1 MLTSQPDPNLTEKS
15 WHLLSLLL
23 QIGHPVLPQHLASCC
38 NLFPTCPDFIAHVT
52 SIPHSPIRLNA
63 NGLVTPSDVAVY
75 ALGRF
80 LTVSIDRRF
89 LFWNIPE
96 CSGWSKKRKVDAD
109 VVNFPAAKRRLSFT
123 SAGVV
128 ERDQRRLTVGDGV
141 LELSLESYAH
151 DAKTMMGSNIPALKF
166 GSENMQIENSII
178 PLSIVKNGE
187 CFDCPPPNFECCV
200 TDNDT
205 SKIMFQAEV
214 SGPATKAS
222 DSLFITRN
230 DIACEKV
237 AGTDSFMQSN
247 LSVNHAQPTGFQDTL
262 LCNETL
268 VGNIDLGKKMD
279 NFDAPGSELPE
290 QNNIDSADDIWKTNT
305 CKDPIRES
313 KKEDKEGLRVEIDL
327 NKEAIDSDMEQEKG
341 DVFERAHIA
350 LVAEELKNGEEPEN
364 HLSLFD
370 LDNKE
375 CTVRNMGTSTPKQ
388 LQKSPSISKEGQRND
403 LQPKLQVL
411 TQSLACNISNKVPE
425 DVDQCK
431 NDETKKCLL
440 KYKRKQNHKENLV
453 ETISTTPKVEKKA
466 QPSFEAFT
474 IEEEEG
480 SGGYGTVYRARRRAD
495 GKKLAIKCPHDNA
508 HKNHI
513 NNERSMLERF
523 GGRSFIIKFEG
534 SFKSGSNDCFVLE
547 HIEHDKPE
555 VLKREI
561 DIIQLQ
567 WYAYCLF
574 RALACL
580 HKEGVVHR
588 DVKPGNFLFSRK
600 LSKGYLIDFNLA
612 MDIKQKYN
620 NGSKSKLGLDTLNN
634 VPAPSGSRPLVH
646 EKNIGG
652 RKSMTY
658 NKRELADYKKNP
670 ELINRHAKQNAYAGS
685 LKNCPDKI
693 GGNLLRAQGTE
704 GSGITSTKDVTST
717 RTASAERLREPLPT
731 QGRKGL
737 LSFLHNSVQS
747 ASNSSIKGPSSQRKR
762 VTAPS
767 GKVDGKM
774 VYLTPMP
781 LHSSVAAGLLRSKGD
796 GKLKREGS
804 CVGTKGF
811 RAPEVLLKSQFQS
824 QKVDIWSAG
833 VTLLY
838 MVIGR
843 TPFTGDPEQN
853 MKDIAKLRGS
863 EELWEVAKLHD
874 REVSFP
880 MELLDER
887 YLQAWDIENWCKL
900 NTRRPEFHESIPK
913 SLFDLIDKCLT
924 VNPRSRISVEEALR
938 HEFFA
943 SCNERLRKGRMIRRG
958 ISSDTAASSLL

>member
-1 MLTSQPDPNLTEKS
+1 MLTSEPDPILTEKS
-15 WHLLSLLL
+15 WHLFSLLL
-23 QIGHPVLPQHLASCC
+23 QIGHPVHPQLLASYCK
-38 NLFPTCPDFIAHVT
+38 LFPTCPDFVRHVT
-52 SIPHSPIRLNA
+52 SLPRSPILLNA
-63 NGLVTPSDVAVY
+63 NGLVTPSADAVS
-75 ALGRF
+75 AIGRF
-80 LTVSIDRRF
+80 VTVSIDRRF
-89 LFWNIPE
+89 LFRNIPE
-96 CSGWSKKRKVDAD
+96 CSGWSKKRKVATD
-109 VVNFPAAKRRLSFT
+109 VVKFPAAKRRLFFT

-141 LELSLESYAH
+141 LEVSLESYAH
-151 DAKTMMGSNIPALKF
+151 DAKIMTRNNFPALKF
-166 GSENMQIENSII
+166 ESANMDIESAII
-178 PLSIVKNGE
+178 PLRIIENGE
-187 CFDCPPPNFECCV
+187 CFDCPAPNFFV
-200 TDNDT
+200 TGNDT
-205 SKIMFQAEV
+205 STITFRAEV
-214 SGPATKAS
+214 SGPVTKAG
-222 DSLFITRN
+222 DSLFINGSELTCKKETGR
-230 DIACEKV
+230 
-237 AGTDSFMQSN
+237 DSFMQSN
-247 LSVNHAQPTGFQDTL
+247 ISVNHVKSTGFQDTL

-268 VGNIDLGKKMD
+268 VDIELGKKID
-279 NFDAPGSELPE
+279 YFDAPGSELAE
-290 QNNIDSADDIWKTNT
+290 QNNIGTADDIRKTNT
-305 CKDPIRES
+305 SKDPISES
-313 KKEDKEGLRVEIDL
+313 KNEDEGLQVEIDPKKGVIGFGME
-327 NKEAIDSDMEQEKG
+327 KEKE
-341 DVFERAHIA
+341 DVFEMGHIA
-350 LVAEELKNGEEPEN
+350 LVAEELKNGVEPEN
-364 HLSLFD
+364 HVSLLN

-375 CTVRNMGTSTPKQ
+375 CTVRNTGTSTPKQ
-388 LQKSPSISKEGQRND
+388 LLKSPSISKEGQRND

-411 TQSLACNISNKVPE
+411 TESLACNISNKTPE
-425 DVDQCK
+425 DVDQCR
-431 NDETKKCLL
+431 NDQTQKCLQ
-440 KYKRKQNHKENLV
+440 KYKRKQNRKENLV
-453 ETISTTPKVEKKA
+453 ETISITPKVEKKA
-466 QPSFEAFT
+466 HPSFEAFT

-480 SGGYGTVYRARRRAD
+480 SGGYGTVYRARRKTD

-513 NNERSMLERF
+513 NNERIMLERF
-523 GGRSFIIKFEG
+523 GGKSFIIKFEG
-534 SFKSGSNDCFVLE
+534 SFKSGSSDCFVLE
-547 HIEHDKPE
+547 HVEHDRPE

-561 DIIQLQ
+561 DIVQLQ

-612 MDIKQKYN
+612 MDLKQKYN
-620 NGSKSKLGLDTLNN
+620 SGSKSKLGLDTSNN
-634 VPAPSGSRPLVH
+634 VPVPSGSRPLAH
-646 EKNIGG
+646 EKNNGG
-652 RKSMTY
+652 RKSMTF
-658 NKRELADYKKNP
+658 NKRELADYKKNS
-670 ELINRHAKQNAYAGS
+670 ELINRHAKQKAYAGS
-685 LKNCPDKI
+685 PKNCVGKT

-704 GSGITSTKDVTST
+704 GSGITSAKDVTST

-737 LSFLHNSVQS
+737 ISFLHNSVQS

-767 GKVDGKM
+767 SKVDGKM

-811 RAPEVLLKSQFQS
+811 RAPEVLLKSQFQGP
-824 QKVDIWSAG
+824 KVDIWSAG

-838 MVIGR
+838 MVIGK

-853 MKDIAKLRGS
+853 IKDIVKLRGS

-874 REVSFP
+874 REISFP

-887 YLQAWDIENWCKL
+887 YLQAWDIEKWCKV
-900 NTRRPEFHESIPK
+900 NTRRPELEIPK

-924 VNPRSRISVEEALR
+924 VNPRNRIGVEEALR

-943 SCNERLRKGRMIRRG
+943 SCNETMRKGRMIRRG
-958 ISSDTAASSLL
+958 ISSDTAASSSL